1 MDRNSDYFMQD
12 QVHDLVSVLM
22 SAESHRSLR
31 SGFLRVAQIGILAM
45 IGAMYSVILVW
56 QI

>member
-12 QVHDLVSVLM
+12 QVQDLVSVLM